1 MAKSNQT
8 NSRIDRFE
16 ETTIAVILGMMTL
29 LTFANVAARYGFNS
43 NIFYALELTVFLFA
57 WLVLLG
63 ASYAVKKNLHLG
75 VDAILKIVPSKTKR
89 ALNLFVIIICL
100 TYSFLL
106 LKGAWDYWAPYAN
119 LPPTSGR
126 WFPTGFVE
134 NFRPRGWYETQD
146 IPVPFF
152 MRWLEVVFNEGEV
165 YEKLPKLVPY
175 LVLPVGMALLL
186 FRFMSAGLRVWR
198 NEQDMMIVSHE
209 AEDEVAEAAAKMKKQ
224 ESDAKM
230 REQN

>member
-1 MAKSNQT
+1 MTKSNEV
-8 NSRIDRFE
+8 SSWLDRIE
-16 ETTIAVILGMMTL
+16 ETTIAVILGVMTL
-29 LTFANVAARYGFNS
+29 MTFANVAARYGFNS

-63 ASYAVKKNLHLG
+63 SSYAVKKNLHLG
-75 VDAILKIVPSKTKR
+75 VDVIINMLPQQGKR
-89 ALNLFVIIICL
+89 NLNLFVIIICL
-100 TYSFLL
+100 VYSLLL

-134 NFRPRGWYETQD
+134 NSRGRGWYETQD

-152 MRWLEVVFNEGEV
+152 MRWLEGVFNEGET

-175 LVLPVGMALLL
+175 IVLPISMALLL
-186 FRFMSAGLRVWR
+186 WRFAQAGLRVWR
-198 NEQDMMIVSHE
+198 HEQHLLIVSHE
-209 AEDEVAEAAAKMKKQ
+209 VEDEVAEAAAKMK
-224 ESDAKM
+224 
-230 REQN
+230 EQD